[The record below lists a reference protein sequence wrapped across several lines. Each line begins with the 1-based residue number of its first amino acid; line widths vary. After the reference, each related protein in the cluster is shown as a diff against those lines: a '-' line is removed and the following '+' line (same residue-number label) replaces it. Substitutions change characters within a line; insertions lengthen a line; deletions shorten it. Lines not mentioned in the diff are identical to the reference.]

1 MEIPHIGRTTHNE
14 NYIPENNVK
23 IKLWARN
30 FYESD
35 FKCLVETRWD
45 FMVKR
50 DGYSI
55 NLHPSPKLI
64 SSAFMALIE
73 SFGWDSFTILYQVEI
88 WRVNIYFKKLTW
100 VNSNLIQYFIKNII
114 QNN

>member
-1 MEIPHIGRTTHNE
+1 
-14 NYIPENNVK
+14 
-23 IKLWARN
+23 
-30 FYESD
+30 
-35 FKCLVETRWD
+35 
-45 FMVKR
+45 MVKR

-88 WRVNIYFKKLTW
+88 
-100 VNSNLIQYFIKNII
+100 
-114 QNN
+114 